1 MYVCAVYGQDVK
13 TGVLKGDGL
22 ASLVPGGGTRG
33 VNCRLSTSC
42 RFENCQNTKSIGK
55 AHFGRLPV
63 GGKLCGWNTRK
74 HTHYGPKR
82 CTISTCVGAEW
93 GGLTR
98 RLCHEKDGGALQG
111 HPHSGAPSSKP
122 THLLPC
128 CPPASPHPGGG
139 NLSSRREGWLQGTVR
154 PGPAQDLSSFTDL
167 EDPHL
172 GSYSAPWLPE
182 TGN

>member
-22 ASLVPGGGTRG
+22 ASLVPGGGTRE

-74 HTHYGPKR
+74 HIHYGPKC

-93 GGLTR
+93 GDLTR
-98 RLCHEKDGGALQG
+98 RLCHERMGGLSRGTPTVAL
-111 HPHSGAPSSKP
+111 HPQSPHTSSP
-122 THLLPC
+122 AALLPL
-128 CPPASPHPGGG
+128 PI
-139 NLSSRREGWLQGTVR
+139 
-154 PGPAQDLSSFTDL
+154 
-167 EDPHL
+167 L
-172 GSYSAPWLPE
+172 GEVISALGE
-182 TGN
+182 RVGFRGQ

>member
-1 MYVCAVYGQDVK
+1 MYVCVVYRQDVK

-22 ASLVPGGGTRG
+22 ASLVPGGGTRE

-74 HTHYGPKR
+74 HIHYGPKC

-93 GGLTR
+93 GDLTR
-98 RLCHEKDGGALQG
+98 RLCHERMGGLSRGTPTVAL
-111 HPHSGAPSSKP
+111 HSQSP
-122 THLLPC
+122 HLLPC
-128 CPPASPHPGGG
+128 CPPASPHPRGG
-139 NLSSRREGWLQGTVR
+139 NLSSRQEGWLQGTVR
-154 PGPAQDLSSFTDL
+154 PSPAQDLSSFTDL

-172 GSYSAPWLPE
+172 GSYSAPWFTE